1 MFKIDIY
8 SSSIPRFVLAS
19 LPTYDVTL
27 HNILLKN
34 HEFLDD
40 PNISHTTWHVWGLVM
55 GYTHVNA
62 QFQVIS
68 LNIPKDN

>member
-1 MFKIDIY
+1 MAFTTFLYLD
-8 SSSIPRFVLAS
+8 F
-19 LPTYDVTL
+19 TL
-27 HNILLKN
+27 NNDLLKN

-40 PNISHTTWHVWGLVM
+40 PNISHTTLHVWGLVM

-68 LNIPKDN
+68 INIPKKKYI